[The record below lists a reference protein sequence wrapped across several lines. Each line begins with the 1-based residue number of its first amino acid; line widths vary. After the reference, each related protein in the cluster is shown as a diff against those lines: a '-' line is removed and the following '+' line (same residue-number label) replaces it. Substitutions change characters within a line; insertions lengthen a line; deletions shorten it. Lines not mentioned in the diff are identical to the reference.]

1 MRDDVSGWQTRL
13 TDATIAENTASGI
26 WRNKTLADLLDAQ
39 LARDPDRI
47 LIIQGDTQL
56 SARDIDGQARAL
68 AAALQQRGLVAGD
81 VISFQLPNW
90 PEAVVV
96 DMAAALLGLVS
107 NPIIPIYRDAEV
119 AYILKDAGAKAFFI
133 PTEFRN
139 FDYAAMV
146 ERHRGE
152 LPDLAH
158 VITVRGVAPAPTS
171 DYVAF
176 DDLLG
181 EGDGAAFERPAVD
194 ANAVKLIMYTS
205 GTTGRPKGV
214 LHSHNTIDTENQAI
228 SEFLGLDDRDV
239 ILMPSPVTHITGYLY
254 GIQLPFV
261 LGAPAVLMEMWNAE
275 RAADLIDRHGVTFT
289 IAATVFLQELTEF
302 ARTHG
307 RPLPSLR
314 YFPCGGAPVPP
325 EIIYNAHNYFARCV
339 CARCYGSTEAPT
351 VTLGVTG
358 RDQESLGA
366 ATEGLVVGH
375 EIKLVDDKGAPV
387 PAGVEGEIVTRG
399 PEMCLGYADPAHN
412 EAFDGEGYFH
422 TGDLAMLTA
431 DDCLVITGRSKDLI
445 IRGGENLSP
454 REIEDALHALPA
466 VYEAAVV
473 AMPHARLGETGCA
486 YVVLEEGASL
496 TFDEMVAAL
505 DKTGM
510 AKQKYPERLEIID
523 AFPRT
528 PAGKIRKNVLRQRI
542 AEKIAAINPLPTGEG
557 GEH

>member
-13 TDATIAENTASGI
+13 TDAVIAENTASGV
-26 WRNKTLADLLDAQ
+26 WRNKTLAGLLDDQ
-39 LARDPDRI
+39 LARDPDQI
-47 LIIQGDTQL
+47 LIIQGDVQL
-56 SARDIDGQARAL
+56 SARDIDAQARAL

-96 DMAAALLGLVS
+96 DMAAAMLGLVS

-119 AYILKDAGAKAFFI
+119 AYILKDAGTKAFFI

-139 FDYAAMV
+139 FDYVAMV
-146 ERHRGE
+146 ERQCGE
-152 LPDLAH
+152 LPVLAH
-158 VITVRGVAPAPTS
+158 VITVRGTAPGC
-171 DYVAF
+171 DRF
-176 DDLLG
+176 DVLLTEG
-181 EGDGAAFERPAVD
+181 EGVAFERPAVD
-194 ANAVKLIMYTS
+194 PNAVKLIMYTS

-228 SEFLGLDDRDV
+228 SKFLGLDGRDV

-275 RAADLIDRHGVTFT
+275 QAAELIDRHGVTFT

-302 ARTHG
+302 ARAHD
-307 RPLPSLR
+307 RSLPSLR

-325 EIIYNAHNYFARCV
+325 EIIYNAHKFFERCV

-351 VTLGVTG
+351 VTLGVNS
-358 RDQESLGA
+358 RDQEGFGA

-375 EIKLVDDKGAPV
+375 EIKLVDKTSAEVPV
-387 PAGVEGEIVTRG
+387 GVEGEIVSRG

-422 TGDLAMLTA
+422 TGDLAVMTE

-454 REIEDALHALPA
+454 REVEDELHEHPA
-466 VYEAAVV
+466 VYEVAVV
-473 AMPHARLGETGCA
+473 AMPHNRLGETGCA
-486 YVVLEEGASL
+486 YVVLEQGASL
-496 TFDEMVAAL
+496 SFNEMVVAL
-505 DKTGM
+505 NKTGM
-510 AKQKYPERLEIID
+510 AKQKHPERLEIID
-523 AFPRT
+523 KFPRT
-528 PAGKIRKNVLRQRI
+528 PAGKIRKNVLRDRI
-542 AEKIAAINPLPTGEG
+542 AEKMAAE
-557 GEH
+557 